1 MMARDIKALVAQ
13 MTTEEKASLCG
24 GKDFWH
30 LRGVERLGIPS
41 VMVTDGPHGL
51 RKQKESPDHLGIGE
65 SVKAVCFPAA
75 CAFTSSYD
83 RSLAERLGAA
93 LGEICQAEDVSII
106 LGPAINIKRS
116 PLCGRNFEYMSE
128 DPYLTGKMAAAYIT
142 GVQGKNVGTSLKHY
156 AANNQ
161 EFGRSTVSSEIDERT
176 LREIYLPGF
185 ETAVKE
191 AQPWTLM
198 CSYNRVNGVHA
209 AENHRLLTEILR
221 DEWGFSGYVM
231 SDWGAVSDR
240 PEALQAG
247 LDLEMPYSG
256 GHNDLAL
263 LAAVKAGDIPMAVL
277 DRAAER
283 ILDKVFAYHDNRK
296 PGEHD
301 REKFH
306 TLALDIEKESAVLLK
321 NDGGP
326 DKGALPLKKGQSVVF
341 IGGYAETPRYQG
353 GGSSHINAYRVVSAR
368 EAAKDIPGVAY
379 VPGFPVD
386 GSAADPAAIAEAVE
400 AAKKAEAAV
409 IFAGLPDA
417 IESESYD
424 RGNMALPEQQN
435 ALIAAVAKVQPNTV
449 VVLHNGSPVEMP
461 WAGEVKAILELY
473 LGGEAAGEAAVSILF
488 GETNPSG
495 KLAETFPLR
504 LEDNPSYGSFPGD
517 GTRVY
522 YREGIYV
529 GYRYYDLKKT
539 PVLFPFGHGLSY
551 TSFSYSAL
559 KLDKK
564 ALKDTETLKVSV
576 DITNTG
582 RVPGKEVVQLYV
594 GDKTG
599 AAERPPRELKGF
611 EKVALAPGETKT
623 VSFVLDKRSFAWY
636 NTDIKDWYAASGEY
650 EISVAASAQD
660 IRLRDTV
667 TLSATALLPFK
678 VGMDTTMGA
687 LLRDPRTQAFVR
699 QEVLGKLFQ
708 QQGEQTSG
716 LASLGIDAK
725 LMEKML
731 MDQPLRQLYMMGGVP
746 YEAVEALIGGLNQMT
761 ASA

>member
-1 MMARDIKALVAQ
+1 MARDIKALVAQ
-13 MTTEEKASLCG
+13 MTTEEKASFCG

-30 LRGVERLGIPS
+30 LRGVERLRIPS

-51 RKQKESPDHLGIGE
+51 RKQQESPDHLGIGE

-75 CAFTSSYD
+75 CAFASSFD

-198 CSYNRVNGVHA
+198 CSYNRINGVHA

-221 DEWGFSGYVM
+221 DEWGFTGYVM

-263 LAAVKAGDIPMAVL
+263 LAAVKAGDVPMAVL
-277 DRAAER
+277 DRAVER
-283 ILDKVFAYHDNRK
+283 ILDKVFAYSDNRK
-296 PGEHD
+296 PVEHD

-306 TLALDIEKESAVLLK
+306 ALALDIEKESAVLLK
-321 NDGGP
+321 NEGGP
-326 DKGALPLKKGQSVVF
+326 GKGTLPLKKGRAIVF
-341 IGGYAETPRYQG
+341 IGGYAEKPRYQG
-353 GGSSHINAYRVVSAR
+353 GGSSHINAHRVVSAL
-368 EAAKDIPGVAY
+368 EAAKGIPGLTY

-386 GSAADPAAIAEAVE
+386 GSAADPAALAEAVE

-435 ALIAAVAKVQPNTV
+435 TLIAAVAKVQPNTV

-461 WAGEVKAILELY
+461 WVGDVKAILELY

-517 GTRVY
+517 GKRVY

-529 GYRYYDLKKT
+529 GYRYYDLKKM

-582 RVPGKEVVQLYV
+582 KIAGKEVVQLYV

-660 IRLRDTV
+660 IRLQDTV
-667 TLSATALLPFK
+667 TLSAVTLLPFK
-678 VGMDTTMGA
+678 VDMDTTMGA

-699 QEVLGKLFQ
+699 QEVLGKLLQ

-731 MDQPLRQLYMMGGVP
+731 MDQPLRQIYMMGGVP

-761 ASA
+761 APV

>member
-1 MMARDIKALVAQ
+1 MARDIKALVAQ
-13 MTTEEKASLCG
+13 LTTEEKASLCG

-93 LGEICQAEDVSII
+93 LGEICQAEEVSII

-221 DEWGFSGYVM
+221 DEWGFTGYVM

-240 PEALQAG
+240 PEALRAG

-263 LAAVKAGDIPMAVL
+263 LAAVKAGDVPMAVL
-277 DRAAER
+277 DLAAER
-283 ILDKVFAYHDNRK
+283 ILDKVFAFYDNRK
-296 PGEHD
+296 PAEHN

-321 NDGGP
+321 NEGGP

-353 GGSSHINAYRVVSAR
+353 GGSSHINAHRVVSAL
-368 EAAKDIPGVAY
+368 EAVKGIPGVAY

-386 GSAADPAAIAEAVE
+386 GSAADPAAIDEAVA

-461 WAGEVKAILELY
+461 WAGDVKAILELY

-517 GTRVY
+517 GKRVY

-529 GYRYYDLKKT
+529 GYRYYDLKKI

-564 ALKDTETLKVSV
+564 ALKNTETLKVSV

-582 RVPGKEVVQLYV
+582 KVPGKEVVQLYV

-650 EISVAASAQD
+650 EISVAASAND
-660 IRLRDTV
+660 IRLQDTV
-667 TLSATALLPFK
+667 TLSATTLLPFK

-687 LLRDPRTQAFVR
+687 LLRDPRTQTFVR

-708 QQGEQTSG
+708 QRGEQTGG

-725 LMEKML
+725 LMEQML
-731 MDQPLRQLYMMGGVP
+731 MEQPLRQLYMMGGVP
-746 YEAVEALIGGLNQMT
+746 YETVEALIGGLNQMT